1 MICVKTMFNHRVQI
15 AACLAVSIV
24 VLGWSDRLAAQ
35 RVDNDVTLVKRQ
47 EVLAE
52 RFLKLEELLLR
63 LADMEAAENPDRAG
77 LLRRTAKQSRDKFVH
92 ASMDSAAQALS
103 SQQYRDAV
111 KKQESA
117 FNELK
122 LILTLLQSEDRSKRI
137 RDEKKRFAKLIQEL
151 KKNLNNQRSTRART
165 ENGAELE
172 QVEKS
177 QKQIAEK
184 SESLA
189 EALEEENR
197 PIETE
202 SSDSESDSKP
212 SESESSESEPS
223 ESEPSESDSESS
235 DSEPS
240 DSESSE
246 SKPSDAEPSD
256 SDSSESPPS
265 QEDSEPSDSEPSDS
279 DQSSDQPRTPAE
291 QAEKNLKRA
300 AEKMR
305 RAEEKLKQA
314 KRDEAVEQQLQAEAE
329 LRDAIDELE
338 KILRQLREEEMER
351 ELAKLEA
358 RVRRMVAM
366 QQKVLDR
373 TIDLAKTPVSQ
384 RDRRTDLAAGKLVA
398 EQKAITTEADRALL
412 LLREEGSSVAFPEI
426 MNQVRGDSETV
437 VDRLAKTEIEELTQ
451 TIQGDVVAALE
462 EMIEALAQAQREL
475 EDQKKQQ
482 GEGAP
487 QQGGQQEQPLVAAI
501 AELKLIRTMETRI
514 QKTTR
519 RYSQR
524 IESQQDDPSEV
535 LPLLQTLAGRQ
546 SRLYKLTRDI
556 VMKRNQ

>member
-1 MICVKTMFNHRVQI
+1 MICVKTMFTHRVQI

-47 EVLAE
+47 EVLAQ

-212 SESESSESEPS
+212 SESEPSESEPS
-223 ESEPSESDSESS
+223 ESEPS

>member
-1 MICVKTMFNHRVQI
+1 MICVKTMFTHRVQI

-47 EVLAE
+47 EVLAQ

-212 SESESSESEPS
+212 SESESSD
-223 ESEPSESDSESS
+223 SEPSESDSESS

-246 SKPSDAEPSD
+246 SKPSDADPSD

-265 QEDSEPSDSEPSDS
+265 QEDSESSDSEPSDS

-314 KRDEAVEQQLQAEAE
+314 KRDEAVEQQMQAEAE